1 MNKYKIMTFFTID
14 LFLLIIIIRF
24 INEYFIGIIALIL
37 MYLSNRIAFKL
48 IQSNSMYII
57 LNNRIKKLSM
67 FNNLL
72 VVFVLLMLIKIV
84 YHGIVKI

>member
-14 LFLLIIIIRF
+14 LFLLIIRF